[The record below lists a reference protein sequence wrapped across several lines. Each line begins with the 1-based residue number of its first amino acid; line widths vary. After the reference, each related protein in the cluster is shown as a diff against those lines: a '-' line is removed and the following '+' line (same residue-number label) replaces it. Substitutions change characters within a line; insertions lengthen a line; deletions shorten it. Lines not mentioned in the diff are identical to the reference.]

1 MRTYLVDNFVYRV
14 AKIASFVAD
23 VVLWRLWMRMMRQ
36 RLLQLL
42 RLLPIVHGS
51 SSSTPWLL
59 YTLTWQAWPPS
70 LRRSSKANSP
80 IHLRLKNLTKSH
92 CLVVFD
98 HWKKKWEKCLMS
110 TEKNA
115 IKIHRVW
122 FEKKMKLTE
131 RVETDQRS
139 SLWMILG

>member
-23 VVLWRLWMRMMRQ
+23 VVLWRLWMKL
-36 RLLQLL
+36 RLRLLL
-42 RLLPIVHGS
+42 RLLPIGHGS
-51 SSSTPWLL
+51 DSSTPWLL